1 MKALTVT
8 LIMVGFFASNAQAMD
23 KELTTK
29 IIQNAITAIIMDKQ
43 SSKVADGVIININ
56 KVFPLPLETRT
67 IIE

>member
-8 LIMVGFFASNAQAMD
+8 LIMVGFFVSNAQAMD

-29 IIQNAITAIIMDKQ
+29 IIQSAITAIIMDKQ
-43 SSKVADGVIININ
+43 SSEVADGVIINIH
-56 KVFPLPLETRT
+56 KAFPTSSGTWT